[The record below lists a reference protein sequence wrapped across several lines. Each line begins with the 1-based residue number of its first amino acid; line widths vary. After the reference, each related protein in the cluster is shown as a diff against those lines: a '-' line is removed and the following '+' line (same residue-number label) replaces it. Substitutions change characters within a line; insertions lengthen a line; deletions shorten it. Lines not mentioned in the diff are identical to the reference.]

1 MILLRGKYLT
11 FMYAI
16 VYGGQEFNIMGID
29 AVSALLCRGCF
40 FYAGIGG
47 NK

>member
-1 MILLRGKYLT
+1 MVLLRGKHFT

-16 VYGGQEFNIMGID
+16 DYGGQEFNIIGID

-40 FYAGIGG
+40 FYAGKGG
-47 NK
+47 NI